1 MLPPLIEL
9 LHFQVFANAIILH
22 LINGHLHLVTVSLT
36 VSFNVI
42 PNDDCQILKYG
53 TLDPPNKK
61 NQYSYLIKITYIL
74 SS

>member
-1 MLPPLIEL
+1 MNLENA

-22 LINGHLHLVTVSLT
+22 VINRHLHLVTVSLT

-61 NQYSYLIKITYIL
+61 SIFISDKDHLYFEFIM
-74 SS
+74 

>member
-22 LINGHLHLVTVSLT
+22 VINRHLHLVTVSLT

-42 PNDDCQILKYG
+42 LNDDCQILKYG
-53 TLDPPNKK
+53 TPTKLKINIY
-61 NQYSYLIKITYIL
+61 NQIKIIYIL